1 MKVGFATN
9 DNILIN
15 DHFGWAKNFAIYE
28 INMDGFKFLENR
40 YFEDEAEE
48 LNKIDRK
55 IEKLMDVKIIFTLTS
70 LPTIFIKFK
79 LYLRLILLV
88 IIR

>member
-55 IEKLMDVKIIFTLTS
+55 IEKLMDVKIIFILTS

-88 IIR
+88 IIC